1 MTKEQRKDNLQ
12 DLEPLSLVYGS
23 TLIPINKFT
32 GELDLEVTY
41 SGQVNLLLI
50 DDYKDNPRYQLGLV
64 DLTDQQK
71 ESMRERFI
79 METGDFESE
88 PYYFQ
93 PIKLTPDYILHGKV
107 DLMTQVSEIQCFLS
121 EPFSAIVE

>member
-1 MTKEQRKDNLQ
+1 MTKKHRKDNLQ

-23 TLIPINKFT
+23 TLVPINKFT

-79 METGDFESE
+79 METGDFEGE
-88 PYYFQ
+88 PYHFR

-107 DLMTQVSEIQCFLS
+107 DLMKQVSEIQCFLS